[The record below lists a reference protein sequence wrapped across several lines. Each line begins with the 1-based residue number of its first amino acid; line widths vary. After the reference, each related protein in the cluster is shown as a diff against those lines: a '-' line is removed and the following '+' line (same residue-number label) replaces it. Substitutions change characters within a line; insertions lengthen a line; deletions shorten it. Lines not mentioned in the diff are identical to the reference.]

1 MGRPPKPS
9 LSRVAKSSA
18 TATTVSLNNLST
30 SQHHAL
36 CDRFLSNAVPGEL
49 FPRRYA
55 LWPRRQSRK
64 KALLDCFHGF
74 TAANGMAAFSGFLQE
89 GQYYIDLWA
98 AHLLVEHYHPDE
110 PIWRLCMETIETYA
124 NSTID
129 PKVAQEELE
138 WLRRRVQA

>member
-1 MGRPPKPS
+1 MHYVTDSFLMQCRENYFRGVTPSGPSAKPE
-9 LSRVAKSSA
+9 K
-18 TATTVSLNNLST
+18 
-30 SQHHAL
+30 QAL
-36 CDRFLSNAVPGEL
+36 V
-49 FPRRYA
+49 
-55 LWPRRQSRK
+55 
-64 KALLDCFHGF
+64 DCFHGI

-98 AHLLVEHYHPDE
+98 AHLLVEHYHPEE

-124 NSTID
+124 NSTIN